1 MEAVETVT
9 SWRKIIRDLLEHY
22 ASFKPA
28 YGDVKVEVIA
38 DERLDHYELM
48 YSGWHEP
55 YRIHGPVIHIDI
67 QDGKVWI
74 QHDGTEEGVAD
85 RLVDAGIPKDKIV
98 LAFKSPESRKLTGF
112 AVA

>member
-1 MEAVETVT
+1 M
-9 SWRKIIRDLLEHY
+9 
-22 ASFKPA
+22 
-28 YGDVKVEVIA
+28 IA
-38 DERLDHYELM
+38 DESSIITKLM
-48 YSGWHEP
+48 YAGWQNG

-74 QHDGTEEGVAD
+74 QRDGTEDGIALE
-85 RLVDAGIPKDKIV
+85 LVDAGIPKDKIV

>member
-1 MEAVETVT
+1 MEELTR
-9 SWRKIIRDLLEHY
+9 WRKIIRDLLQHY

-28 YGDVKVEVIA
+28 HGDVKIEVIA
-38 DERLDHYELM
+38 DEALDHYELM
-48 YSGWHEP
+48 YAGWHND

-74 QHDGTEEGVAD
+74 QRDGTEDGVAD
-85 RLVDAGIPKDKIV
+85 QLVAAGIPKDKIV
-98 LAFKSPESRKLTGF
+98 LAFKSPEMRQYTGF